1 MDFVRNI
8 IILAIALLLMVK
20 GRFFGIVLGLSLA
33 LWAGAGLRR
42 QILQKRARKHTE
54 AASPAPS
61 DNKITITDLSDVK
74 EVEVE
79 KEA

>member
-20 GRFFGIVLGLSLA
+20 GRFFGIVLGLPLA

-42 QILQKRARKHTE
+42 QILQRRARKHAE

-61 DNKITITDLSDVK
+61 DKITITDLSDVK